1 MSAYSIINIDLIKS
15 MTNMPTENTTKD
27 NLYSIAIK
35 AGIKASE
42 NYCRRNF
49 NQQEYVGKGFVMGDD
64 IQLSSLPVI
73 EVKEVK
79 IDDDIITDYKVIK
92 SLGIIKLEEEFEDD
106 FEVTY
111 TGGYEEL
118 PDDLFQA
125 ICLTIINL
133 FTKYQKIADGA
144 NSVVTSDGTINYNME
159 AIPQEAKQILNRYKR
174 LRIWA

>member
-1 MSAYSIINIDLIKS
+1 MSAYSIININLIKS

-42 NYCRRNF
+42 NYCRRSF
-49 NQQEYVGKGFVMGDD
+49 DQKEYIEKGFVLGDG

-73 EVKEVK
+73 EVTEVK
-79 IDDDIITDYKVIK
+79 IGDDIITDFIILK
-92 SLGIIKLEEEFEDD
+92 SLGMVELEEDFEND

-111 TGGYEEL
+111 TGGYTEL
-118 PDDLFQA
+118 PDDLLQG
-125 ICLTIINL
+125 ICLVIINL

-159 AIPQEAKQILNRYKR
+159 AMPQEAKEILNRYKR
-174 LRIWA
+174 LRI

>member
-49 NQQEYVGKGFVMGDD
+49 NQQEYVEKGFAIGDD

-79 IDDDIITDYKVIK
+79 IDDDIITDYVLFK
-92 SLGIIKLEEEFEDD
+92 SLGIVEFEEVYEND

-111 TGGYEEL
+111 TGGYTTL
-118 PDDLFQA
+118 PDDLLQG
-125 ICLTIINL
+125 ICLVIINM

-174 LRIWA
+174 LRI